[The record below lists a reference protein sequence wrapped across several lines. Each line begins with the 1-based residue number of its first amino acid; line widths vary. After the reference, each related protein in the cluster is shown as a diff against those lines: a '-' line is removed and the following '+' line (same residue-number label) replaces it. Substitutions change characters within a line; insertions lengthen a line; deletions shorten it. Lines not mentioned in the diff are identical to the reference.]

1 MIAGWSSV
9 LDDAPVSLVA
19 ASLTRNL
26 LFCKIFFAVS
36 AGVDG
41 AIDPYC
47 LVVMEDKTKLR
58 SRHDGKKNEEP
69 NRAHHCLCFVLICQ
83 LIFLPYARSRASTRA
98 ACAWFVTSVR
108 KKEKMTR

>member
-1 MIAGWSSV
+1 LSVMIAGWSSV

-19 ASLTRNL
+19 ASLTRNF

-47 LVVMEDKTKLR
+47 VVVMEDKTKLR
-58 SRHDGKKNEEP
+58 SKHDGTKNE
-69 NRAHHCLCFVLICQ
+69 
-83 LIFLPYARSRASTRA
+83 
-98 ACAWFVTSVR
+98 
-108 KKEKMTR
+108 